1 MVHSLERKN
10 EMKNIGNIKMIFFL
24 GYALGIYQH
33 IEFMIDVANL
43 IKLVMNITNLVCYHE
58 K

>member
-24 GYALGIYQH
+24 GYALGIY
-33 IEFMIDVANL
+33 IEIMIDVANL
-43 IKLVMNITNLVCYHE
+43 IKLVMNITNLVCYHD